1 MIHPF
6 SPPLQALT
14 AAFQDKISVGHPTAP
29 FDIPPILLL
38 MWAPKGAQSHRGV
51 IGRRESARQAS
62 GKHSPSARVAF
73 PAALLSSLD
82 RMTHSYQSWRESIT
96 HSLARSLTLPPH
108 RPFLVLDAL
117 DLFVRPPS
125 SPCISVFQIS
135 GIRGRIWGARD
146 ARRKSF
152 YILCQ
157 PGFLGDVLYVCE
169 QGICAHELR
178 IPE

>member
-96 HSLARSLTLPPH
+96 HSLARSLAH
-108 RPFLVLDAL
+108 
-117 DLFVRPPS
+117 PPS
-125 SPCISVFQIS
+125 SPPLL
-135 GIRGRIWGARD
+135 GLGRPGPFRA
-146 ARRKSF
+146 ASF
-152 YILCQ
+152 VPLHLRFSDKRYSR
-157 PGFLGDVLYVCE
+157 PYLGS
-169 QGICAHELR
+169 
-178 IPE
+178 